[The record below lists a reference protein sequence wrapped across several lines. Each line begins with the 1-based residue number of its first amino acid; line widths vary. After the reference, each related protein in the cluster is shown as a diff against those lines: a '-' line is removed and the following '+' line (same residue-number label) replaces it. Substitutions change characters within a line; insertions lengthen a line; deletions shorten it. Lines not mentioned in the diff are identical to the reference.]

1 MNLDKLKESAR
12 KYEQNG
18 QWRQAIDV
26 YKKALREFEESGEG
40 VLDPSLY
47 NRIGDLE
54 MRVNDTSA
62 AIRAYEQASD
72 LYTEQGFFNNAIAL
86 CSKIL
91 RVNPGRTATYLRLA
105 QLNARKNFV
114 GDARKNLTE
123 YIERMT
129 ALHHPAE
136 AVDAVR
142 IFVGQ
147 CAENPDI
154 RAMLVELLRGGSFDP
169 SMREPFDQLIR
180 ELERQDTPDEDD
192 AGDGEVAVDTD
203 AARRVDAASG
213 LVFLDLE
220 GGQARDTGYVS
231 PVEGLEVI
239 HQEQEPEEPW
249 RQDTDRV
256 DGFEYTGLDPVDTEI
271 GASVEFVTES
281 AFEVGEPLDLEGE
294 DADPLDIDSYPS
306 VELDEALAAASGD
319 SEVESLDE
327 IALTPAAGLEVLE
340 PIDLETTPEVE
351 LPLDEGAALAVE
363 ADLDLD
369 TDEPPEATGDLV
381 FLVESD
387 DVAAQAA
394 QETSRTDGLSFI
406 SDQVDEPE
414 AEAEAE
420 PARDLAQFAEEQAR
434 VLLTVGDR
442 TAGMAA
448 LDEALRQYEGS
459 ARLAEALRVAD
470 ELIRFEPDAIYR
482 YQKRVEIAYRAG
494 DRGAMLDSY
503 LGLADALARSGGLE
517 HAVTVYRRVLEHDAD
532 NVTARTALIR
542 LEAALA
548 PPPPPPPPAASFVDL
563 GSLIL
568 DEPAVRDTRMRVD
581 QGAPIENEDEAFHE
595 ALAQF
600 KRGIDE
606 NIDAE
611 DFQAHYD
618 LGIAFKEMGLLDE
631 AIAQFQK
638 ALRSPDGR
646 LKTSEQLGIAFYDKS
661 RFAIAEAVLRRAIES
676 LPGGDEEKIG
686 SIYWLARSLE
696 AQRRFEEALRFYERV
711 LAVDIRFLDVG
722 DRVHR
727 LTSGAS

>member
-327 IALTPAAGLEVLE
+327 IALTPTAGLEVLE

-351 LPLDEGAALAVE
+351 LPLEEGEALAVE
-363 ADLDLD
+363 VDLDLD
-369 TDEPPEATGDLV
+369 TDEPPEAAGDLV

-387 DVAAQAA
+387 DVAAPAA

-406 SDQVDEPE
+406 SDEVDEPE

>member
-62 AIRAYEQASD
+62 AIRAYEQAAD

-129 ALHHPAE
+129 ALHHPGE
-136 AVDAVR
+136 AVAAVR
-142 IFVGQ
+142 IFIAQ
-147 CAENPDI
+147 CAENPEI
-154 RAMLVELLRGGSFDP
+154 RSMLVELLRGGSFDP
-169 SMREPFDQLIR
+169 SMREPFDQMVQ
-180 ELERQDTPDEDD
+180 ELEQQDAPEEEE
-192 AGDGEVAVDTD
+192 AGGEVSVDSD
-203 AARRVDAASG
+203 AARRIDAASG
-213 LVFLDLE
+213 LVFLDLD
-220 GGQARDTGYVS
+220 GGQGRESAYVN

-239 HQEQEPEEPW
+239 HNDSEPEEPW
-249 RQDTDRV
+249 RQDTGRV
-256 DGFEYTGLDPVDTEI
+256 EGFEYTGLDPVDTEI
-271 GASVEFVTES
+271 GATVEFVTES
-281 AFEVGEPLDLEGE
+281 AFDIAETLELGEE
-294 DADPLDIDSYPS
+294 DPDPLDIDSYPS
-306 VELDEALAAASGD
+306 VELDEALAAVGGD
-319 SEVESLDE
+319 SEIESLDE
-327 IALTPAAGLEVLE
+327 IALTPTAGLEVLD
-340 PIDLETTPEVE
+340 PIDLETTPDIE
-351 LPLDEGAALAVE
+351 LPLDEAQGFVLEGEVAVD
-363 ADLDLD
+363 ADGS
-369 TDEPPEATGDLV
+369 PETPADLV
-381 FLVESD
+381 FLSED
-387 DVAAQAA
+387 DSVSTPGAQAP
-394 QETSRTDGLSFI
+394 GGG
-406 SDQVDEPE
+406 E
-414 AEAEAE
+414 AELIDGGLAAAEAE
-420 PARDLAQFAEEQAR
+420 PESADLARYAEDRAR
-434 VLLTVGDR
+434 VLLSAGDR
-442 TAGMAA
+442 VAGIAG
-448 LDEALRQYEGS
+448 LEEALRQYEGS
-459 ARLAEALRVAD
+459 GRLAEALQLAD
-470 ELIRFEPDAIYR
+470 ELIRYEPDAIYR

-503 LGLADALARSGGLE
+503 LGLADALARSGGVE
-517 HAVTVYRRVLEHDAD
+517 HAMTVYRRVLEHDPD
-532 NVTARTALIR
+532 NRAARSALIR

-548 PPPPPPPPAASFVDL
+548 PPPPPPPPAPSFVDL

-595 ALAQF
+595 ALTQF
-600 KRGIDE
+600 KRGIEE

-686 SIYWLARSLE
+686 SIYWLARALE
-696 AQRRFEEALRFYERV
+696 AQRRYEEALRYYERA